1 MSSTF
6 AITVPETTV
15 QLAENRLG
23 EMPFTITNTT
33 DRPLRAR
40 AAIVPLDATPPQW
53 FSVAGG
59 KTELDLRPGAS
70 ASVVVRVEPPLG
82 VPPGT
87 HLFRLDAVDVS
98 VPAVPVGPA
107 GPPGPAGPAG
117 PFDPA
122 GPVSVGPLVSVVV
135 PPSQAKV
142 NRWLTPRGYLATL
155 VGATIGGAIGEL
167 IILLAFRAPAAQDC
181 SDIGCAF
188 GDALAQFF
196 FLVFAV
202 LFGLALLWI
211 GAVAGT
217 WVGLRIRRYLGA
229 KTTALFLAVLMIPW
243 TVAMLALL
251 GWLNLGLT
259 ASISVAPILL
269 TSLPAVIAR
278 GAVLLIRT
286 KHL

>member
-6 AITVPETTV
+6 AITVPETAV

-33 DRPLRAR
+33 DRPRRAR
-40 AAIVPLDATPPQW
+40 VAIVPLDSTPPQW

-87 HLFRLDAVDVS
+87 HLFRLDAADAS

-107 GPPGPAGPAG
+107 GPPG

-181 SDIGCAF
+181 SDVGCAF
-188 GDALAQFF
+188 GDAIGQVI
-196 FLVFAV
+196 FLIFAV
-202 LFGLALLWI
+202 LFGLVLLWI
-211 GAVAGT
+211 GAVIGT

-243 TVAMLALL
+243 TIAMLALL
-251 GWLNLGLT
+251 GWLDLGLT
-259 ASISVAPILL
+259 AAIIVAPILL
-269 TSLPAVIAR
+269 TSVPAVIAR